1 MKKLILPLGLSL
13 LLLPVV
19 AFAQTNETNWQNW
32 LNNLVTNTPLLAN
45 ADLIGI
51 VFKAIQF
58 VLAFLGVVA
67 VVVIII
73 GGFMWMT
80 AGGNEE
86 KVGKAKKTLIQGLI
100 GLIIVLLA
108 YAIASFVVSL
118 IRGWA

>member
-19 AFAQTNETNWQNW
+19 AFAQANETNWQNW
-32 LNNLVTNTPLLAN
+32 LSNLVTNTPLLNN

-108 YAIASFVVSL
+108 YAIASFVVRL
-118 IRGWA
+118 IHGWA

>member
-32 LNNLVTNTPLLAN
+32 LNNFVANTPLLAN

-80 AGGNEE
+80 AGGDTD
-86 KVGKAKKTLIQGLI
+86 KVSKAKKTLIQGLI
-100 GLIIVLLA
+100 GLVIILLA